1 MNIKELYE
9 GTEPKLPGA
18 PSGIKV
24 MTPAQFVA
32 KAEDEKDEGPD
43 EEVSEGSEERK
54 QNRLWDMITDYEE
67 RAKKTQNDLK
77 RDHLM
82 KMARELRHKL
92 KSSDD
97 VNEAIDDEHFN
108 TWLSQTKQQAVSQ
121 MRVHSKEEYLQK
133 SEAYFQNAQMAE
145 IERKKLDKSDPKHY
159 ELTKIAADNHD
170 LAMYFEMLAGVLE
183 PEQWFVDMMRSKHK
197 GLENYMPVKGVDLGE
212 SKDDD
217 HLKKLYST
225 INDDD
230 WYEID
235 NDGKVVGVH
244 GPRQKP
250 EPKGDNKV
258 VRGMTAKYKKLI
270 KSWPGRIVKEATKL
284 PAQTRELKG
293 KELDDYF
300 DRIRDRA
307 KLKTDKYKLPYVH
320 RNSVIKY
327 YNEQGQKY
335 DTDAIKKALL
345 ERPKKLLKQ
354 NEKMQHSNGESEQF
368 FNIGFAALVGI
379 ALDENTNELVVV
391 NTCPGAGSCKVE
403 CFAMK
408 GGKIQFEGPWL
419 SDGRILTFLLND
431 PDGFFNKLSQ
441 EISKEEKKAQKGQY
455 RLTIRWHDAGDFF
468 SPEYMDMA
476 FKLAGNHPDTKFYA
490 YTKIAKAVLA
500 QKPSNFMINW
510 SEGASSSQ
518 EKQIKFVDPKLE
530 KTKNSRIIP
539 TKLFYD
545 LLKKDEK
552 GNLVKTDD
560 GAWQPRDAKALEEL
574 KQRLADAYNLPKA
587 SIIDYKEMLTKPE
600 GKEGKWNV
608 IIAPGEGDTSANRA
622 DVISTLL
629 LRH

>member
-1 MNIKELYE
+1 MDIRKILDIINENQKPLYE
-9 GTEPKLPGA
+9 GMKVMSLADFLKSQGVKPPAEDEVDEAKLSGASQRPFDKEELIAYLDRVMGEPKL
-18 PSGIKV
+18 
-24 MTPAQFVA
+24 
-32 KAEDEKDEGPD
+32 D
-43 EEVSEGSEERK
+43 
-54 QNRLWDMITDYEE
+54 
-67 RAKKTQNDLK
+67 KKTGKQKVDKKGNPQYTSLK
-77 RDHLM
+77 
-82 KMARELRHKL
+82 
-92 KSSDD
+92 
-97 VNEAIDDEHFN
+97 
-108 TWLSQTKQQAVSQ
+108 T
-121 MRVHSKEEYLQK
+121 
-133 SEAYFQNAQMAE
+133 
-145 IERKKLDKSDPKHY
+145 
-159 ELTKIAADNHD
+159 
-170 LAMYFEMLAGVLE
+170 
-183 PEQWFVDMMRSKHK
+183 
-197 GLENYMPVKGVDLGE
+197 
-212 SKDDD
+212 
-217 HLKKLYST
+217 
-225 INDDD
+225 
-230 WYEID
+230 
-235 NDGKVVGVH
+235 
-244 GPRQKP
+244 
-250 EPKGDNKV
+250 
-258 VRGMTAKYKKLI
+258 
-270 KSWPGRIVKEATKL
+270 
-284 PAQTRELKG
+284 
-293 KELDDYF
+293 
-300 DRIRDRA
+300 
-307 KLKTDKYKLPYVH
+307 KTDKYKLPYVH
-320 RNSVIKY
+320 RSSIIKY

-335 DTDAIKKALL
+335 DTDAIKKALS

-379 ALDENTNELVVV
+379 ALDENTNELIVV

-419 SDGRILTFLLND
+419 SDGRILTYLLND
-431 PDGFFNKLSQ
+431 PDGFFNKLSE

-490 YTKIAKAVLA
+490 YTKIAGAVKA

-518 EKQIKFVDPKLE
+518 EKQVKFMDPKLE

-574 KQRLADAYNLPKA
+574 KQRLADAYNLSKA